1 MITDAQKWLIF
12 SGIILGAWLIYL
24 LAPVLTPFLAGTLLA
39 YLGDPL
45 VDRLEKYKISR
56 TFGVVIVFTCMIF
69 IVMTLLLV
77 LIPLI
82 ENQISSLIKLIPA
95 IINWIENVFLPGFSS
110 FVGIEIGEINFD
122 DIKQKIKS
130 HWQDIGNVMH
140 YLFTKATQSG
150 QVLLIWLAYI
160 VLIPVVT
167 FYLLRDWDP
176 LVAKTYQMVPRKY
189 APLVSKLAKECD
201 RVLAEFLH
209 GQLLVMLGNGIIYS
223 VGLWIVGLEF
233 ALLIGMVAGVLSFIP
248 YLGFMVGIV
257 AAGVA
262 AYMQFHDV
270 IHLVYVVLVF
280 GIGQAIEGMLLSP
293 MLVGDRIGLHP
304 VAVIFAVMAG
314 GQLFG
319 FFGVLLALPVAAV
332 IVVLLR
338 YLHSQY
344 LESNFYTP

>member
-69 IVMTLLLV
+69 IVMTLLLI

-110 FVGIEIGEINFD
+110 FVGIEFGEINFD

-344 LESNFYTP
+344 LESSFYTP

>member
-69 IVMTLLLV
+69 IVMTLLLI

>member
-69 IVMTLLLV
+69 IVMTLLLI

-344 LESNFYTP
+344 LESSFYTP